1 MTDAGGRSDLHMPA
15 EPARRGPIPDE
26 PQSDVLLSRQ
36 AVVDARLRVCGYRVA
51 YATPQAPG
59 QPTPDSSTTRLFGD
73 VLTVVGLE
81 ALVGEHV
88 AHLPISRE
96 LLLSLGIPPVGPD
109 RVILRVTQEIA
120 LEPDIQD
127 ILRSL
132 VGRGYALAVKANPG
146 TGFDLGLLELFGT
159 VELELVAWDQA
170 TLATLLPEIRAQRA
184 IPVAVA
190 LQDHEQFDQARALG
204 FEWFT
209 GPFLASPRIT
219 PAKGIP
225 VGQLAQLGAL
235 ARLRAGP
242 AEIEEL
248 EEVINRDLGL
258 TLKLLRYINSAYF
271 GIRNEVT
278 SVRQAV
284 MMLGSRGVSRWAMLV
299 TLTGGPSA
307 PPELSVLALTRARMC
322 EFLAQGRPEL
332 DPDELFMIGMLSV
345 ADALVGAPLAQII
358 DELPLAPAMVAALVD
373 RAGPAGEILETV
385 ITFEQGE
392 FDSEQVRANE
402 RGIGQA
408 YLGSLRWAQGILDL
422 TLEPTG

>member
-1 MTDAGGRSDLHMPA
+1 MPA
-15 EPARRGPIPDE
+15 QPARRRPVPDE
-26 PQSDVLLSRQ
+26 PDSDVLLSRQ

-51 YATPQAPG
+51 YARPQLPG

-88 AHLPISRE
+88 AHLPISRQ
-96 LLLSLGIPPVGPD
+96 LLLSLGMPPVSPD
-109 RVILRVTQEIA
+109 RVLLRVTQEIA
-120 LEPDIQD
+120 LEPEIRE

-132 VGRGYALAVKANPG
+132 ANRGYALAVKADPV
-146 TGFDLGLLELFGT
+146 TGFDVGLLELFGT
-159 VELELVAWDQA
+159 VELEFGAWDPTA
-170 TLATLLPEIRAQRA
+170 LATLVPEIRAQRA

-190 LQDHEQFDQARALG
+190 LHDHEQFDQARALG

-209 GPFLASPRIT
+209 GRFLASPRIT

-235 ARLRAGP
+235 ARLRTGP

-271 GIRNEVT
+271 GIRNQIT

-284 MMLGSRGVSRWAMLV
+284 MMLGARGVSRWAMLV

-307 PPELSVLALTRARMC
+307 RPELSVLALTRARMC

-332 DPDELFMIGMLSV
+332 DPDELFTIGMLSV
-345 ADALVGAPLAQII
+345 ADALVGAPLAQIV
-358 DELPLAPAMVAALVD
+358 DELPLAPAMVDALVD
-373 RAGPAGEILETV
+373 HSGPAGEILSTV
-385 ITFEQGE
+385 ITYEQGE

-402 RGIGQA
+402 RGIGRA
-408 YLGSLRWAQGILDL
+408 YLGSLRWARGIMD
-422 TLEPTG
+422 TALEPTG

>member
-1 MTDAGGRSDLHMPA
+1 MPA
-15 EPARRGPIPDE
+15 EPARSGPLPDE
-26 PQSDVLLSRQ
+26 SESDVLLSRQ

-51 YATPQAPG
+51 YATPQVLG

-81 ALVGEHV
+81 QLVGEHV

-96 LLLSLGIPPVGPD
+96 LLLSLGMPPVGPD
-109 RVILRVTQEIA
+109 RVILRITQEIA
-120 LEPDIQD
+120 LEPDIQE

-132 VGRGYALAVKANPG
+132 VSRGYALAVKADPADVL
-146 TGFDLGLLELFGT
+146 DLDLLELFGT
-159 VELELVAWDQA
+159 VELEFPVWDAASLASLV
-170 TLATLLPEIRAQRA
+170 PKIRAARA

-190 LQDHEQFDQARALG
+190 LRDHEQFDRARELG

-271 GIRNEVT
+271 GIRNEIT

-284 MMLGSRGVSRWAMLV
+284 MMLGARGVSRWAMLV

-307 PPELSVLALTRARMC
+307 PPELSMLALTRARMC
-322 EFLAQGRPEL
+322 EFLAQGQPGL
-332 DPDELFMIGMLSV
+332 DGDELFTIGMLSV
-345 ADALVGAPLAQII
+345 ADALVGAPLDEIVK
-358 DELPLAPAMVAALVD
+358 ELPLAPEIVAALID
-373 RAGPAGEILETV
+373 RSGPAGEILDTV
-385 ITFEQGE
+385 VTFERGE
-392 FDSEQVRANE
+392 FESERVQANQ
-402 RGIGQA
+402 RGISRA
-408 YLGSLRWAQGILDL
+408 YLGSLRWAQGIFET
-422 TLEPTG
+422 TLEPAAVDR

>member
-1 MTDAGGRSDLHMPA
+1 M
-15 EPARRGPIPDE
+15 
-26 PQSDVLLSRQ
+26 LLSRQ

-59 QPTPDSSTTRLFGD
+59 QQTPDSSTTRLFGD

-81 ALVGEHV
+81 QLVGDHV

-120 LEPDIQD
+120 LEPDIQA

-132 VGRGYALAVKANPG
+132 VSRGYALAVKADPG
-146 TGFDLGLLELFGT
+146 SDFDLELLELFGT
-159 VELELVAWDQA
+159 VELEFAAWDPA
-170 TLATLLPEIRAQRA
+170 TLATLVPEVRAHRA

-190 LQDHEQFDQARALG
+190 LQDHQQFDQARELG

-271 GIRNEVT
+271 GIRNEIT

-284 MMLGSRGVSRWAMLV
+284 MMLGARGVSRWAMLV

-345 ADALVGAPLAQII
+345 ADALVGVPLEQIVE
-358 DELPLAPAMVAALVD
+358 ELPLAQAMVDALIH
-373 RAGPAGEILETV
+373 RTGPAGEILATV
-385 ITFEQGE
+385 ITYEQGE

-402 RGIGQA
+402 RGHRPRVPRFA
-408 YLGSLRWAQGILDL
+408 ALGPGDPRHDRRAAAGRASRAGR
-422 TLEPTG
+422 EPRLP

>member
-1 MTDAGGRSDLHMPA
+1 M
-15 EPARRGPIPDE
+15 
-26 PQSDVLLSRQ
+26 
-36 AVVDARLRVCGYRVA
+36 VDARLRVCGYRVA
-51 YATPQAPG
+51 YATPQVPG
-59 QPTPDSSTTRLFGD
+59 QPTSDSSTTRLFGD

-81 ALVGEHV
+81 QLVGEHV

-96 LLLSLGIPPVGPD
+96 LLLSLGMPPVGPD
-109 RVILRVTQEIA
+109 RVILRITQEIA

-132 VGRGYALAVKANPG
+132 VSRGYALAVKADPADSL
-146 TGFDLGLLELFGT
+146 DLDLLELFGT
-159 VELELVAWDQA
+159 VELEFSAWDVA
-170 TLATLLPEIRAQRA
+170 SLAALVPKIRAARA

-190 LQDHEQFDQARALG
+190 LQDHEQFDRARELG

-271 GIRNEVT
+271 GIRNEIT

-284 MMLGSRGVSRWAMLV
+284 MMLGARGVSRWAMLV

-307 PPELSVLALTRARMC
+307 PPELSMLALTRARMC
-322 EFLAQGRPEL
+322 EFLAQGQPGL
-332 DPDELFMIGMLSV
+332 DSDEMFTIGMLSV
-345 ADALVGAPLAQII
+345 ADALVGAPLDEIVK
-358 DELPLAPAMVAALVD
+358 ELPLAPEIVTALID
-373 RAGPAGEILETV
+373 RSGPAGEILDTV
-385 ITFEQGE
+385 VTFERGE
-392 FDSEQVRANE
+392 FESERVQANQ
-402 RGIGQA
+402 RGISRA
-408 YLGSLRWAQGILDL
+408 YLGSLRWAQGILET
-422 TLEPTG
+422 TLEPVTVDTLAARPSDPLKEERPAFGGPFPGGERYVFTMMS

>member
-1 MTDAGGRSDLHMPA
+1 MPA

-51 YATPQAPG
+51 FATPRAPG

-96 LLLSLGIPPVGPD
+96 LLVSHGIPPVGPD

-120 LEPDIQD
+120 LEPDTQD

-132 VGRGYALAVKANPG
+132 VGRGYALAVKADPV
-146 TGFDLGLLELFGT
+146 TGFHLGLLELFGT

-170 TLATLLPEIRAQRA
+170 TLATLVPEIRSQRA

-190 LQDHEQFDQARALG
+190 LHDHEQFDQARELG

-271 GIRNEVT
+271 GIRNEIT

-358 DELPLAPAMVAALVD
+358 DELPLAPAMVDALVD